1 MSFMSLTQGW
11 LGALIDS
18 RAKEAFGVVPVNS
31 GETDRCIEKCV
42 LAYNGCPD
50 WVDAENHIKT
60 ISMAKSVCSEVA
72 RLTMLATGIK
82 VEGSARADWIQERVD
97 DVYSKLRHWVE
108 FGCGYGTVILKPNGE
123 WIDIVLPGQFRV
135 TDQQNGKITGVVF
148 KSQEYDVE
156 NKNWYTRLEYHRFI
170 AVQTAQKKTYAIS
183 NRCYI
188 GKSKND
194 LNKPIGIE
202 YTPWAGLMEEVHIE
216 NVDKPLFG
224 VFRTP
229 GANNID
235 ISSAMG
241 LPVFADAMTE
251 LEDLDVAYSR
261 NATEIY
267 NSKRMVLLD
276 SDRLMPS
283 GGKLS
288 IGSRKVA
295 AAAIGLPDYVKSVE
309 GDGRGEIYHEVNPSL
324 NTETR
329 RVGIN
334 DLLSMIGYK
343 CGFSNG
349 AFVLDEKSGV
359 VTATEVESNDR
370 RTIQLIKDVRDQL
383 RECLDDLFYALDK
396 MADLYGL
403 APAGTYEAFYD
414 FGDITY
420 SYEEDKARW
429 YSYVTAGRIP
439 FWYYLTK
446 FEGFTEEEA
455 KLLEKEAQ
463 PKETLFGG
471 EE

>member
-1 MSFMSLTQGW
+1 MSFVSLTQGW

-31 GETDRCIEKCV
+31 EETDRRIEKCV
-42 LAYNGCPD
+42 LAYNGCPE
-50 WVDAENHIKT
+50 WVDVENHIKT

-123 WIDIVLPGQFRV
+123 WIDVVLPGQFRV
-135 TDQQNGKITGVVF
+135 TDQQNGKITGIVF

-170 AVQTAQKKTYAIS
+170 ADQTVRRKTYAIS

-202 YTPWAGLMEEVHIE
+202 DTPWAGLMEEVHIE

-229 GANNID
+229 GANNTD

-267 NSKRMVLLD
+267 HSKRMVLLD

-383 RECLDDLFYALDK
+383 RNCLDDLFYALDK

-446 FEGFTEEEA
+446 FEGLTEEEA
-455 KLLEKEAQ
+455 KVLEKEAQ

>member
-1 MSFMSLTQGW
+1 MSFVSLTQGW

-18 RAKEAFGVVPVNS
+18 RAKEAFGVVPISAEDV
-31 GETDRCIEKCV
+31 DKCIETCV
-42 LAYNGCPD
+42 SIYNGQPD
-50 WVDAENHIKT
+50 WIDAESHIKT
-60 ISMAKSVCSEVA
+60 VNMAKSICSEVA
-72 RLTMLATGIK
+72 RLTMLATGISI
-82 VEGSARADWIQERVD
+82 EGSARADWMQKQLD
-97 DVYSKLRHWVE
+97 DVYSRLRHWVE
-108 FGCGYGTVILKPNGE
+108 FGCGYGTVVLKPNGE
-123 WIDIVLPGQFRV
+123 WIDVVLPGQFRV
-135 TDQQNGKITGVVF
+135 TNQQNGKITGIVF
-148 KSQEYDVE
+148 KSQEYDPE
-156 NKNWYTRLEYHRFI
+156 SKIWYTRLEYHRF
-170 AVQTAQKKTYAIS
+170 TTDRDGQKKIYAIS
-183 NRCYI
+183 NRCYT

-194 LNKPIGIE
+194 LNKPISIE
-202 YTPWAGLMEEVHIE
+202 DTPWAGLTEEAHIE
-216 NVDKPLFG
+216 NLDKPLFG

-229 GANNID
+229 GANNTD

-241 LPVFADAMTE
+241 LPVFVDALTE

-283 GGKLS
+283 GSRMS
-288 IGSRKVA
+288 INSRKVVA
-295 AAAIGLPDYVKSVE
+295 DAIGLPDYVKAVE
-309 GDGRGEIYHEVNPSL
+309 GDGRSDVYHEINPSL

-383 RECLDDLFYALDK
+383 RNCLDDLFYALDK
-396 MADLYGL
+396 MADLYGF
-403 APAGTYEAFYD
+403 APVGPYEVMYD

-429 YSYVTAGRIP
+429 YGYVSAGKIP
-439 FWYYLTK
+439 FWYYLMK
-446 FEGFTEEEA
+446 FEGFTEQDA
-455 KLLEKEAQ
+455 KALEKEAQ
-463 PKETLFGG
+463 HKETLFGG

>member
-1 MSFMSLTQGW
+1 MSFVSLTQGW

-31 GETDRCIEKCV
+31 EETDRRIEKCV
-42 LAYNGCPD
+42 LAYNGCPE
-50 WVDAENHIKT
+50 WVDVENHIKT

-108 FGCGYGTVILKPNGE
+108 FGCGYGTVIMKPNGE

-170 AVQTAQKKTYAIS
+170 TNQTGQRKTYAIS

-202 YTPWAGLMEEVHIE
+202 DTPWAGLMEEVHIE
-216 NVDKPLFG
+216 NVNKPLFG

-229 GANNID
+229 GANNTD

-267 NSKRMVLLD
+267 HSKRMVLLD

-309 GDGRGEIYHEVNPSL
+309 IGRAHV
-324 NTETR
+324 
-329 RVGIN
+329 
-334 DLLSMIGYK
+334 
-343 CGFSNG
+343 
-349 AFVLDEKSGV
+349 
-359 VTATEVESNDR
+359 
-370 RTIQLIKDVRDQL
+370 
-383 RECLDDLFYALDK
+383 
-396 MADLYGL
+396 
-403 APAGTYEAFYD
+403 
-414 FGDITY
+414 
-420 SYEEDKARW
+420 
-429 YSYVTAGRIP
+429 
-439 FWYYLTK
+439 
-446 FEGFTEEEA
+446 
-455 KLLEKEAQ
+455 
-463 PKETLFGG
+463 
-471 EE
+471 